1 MKILLDILKDSKAH
15 YLDVQSNIQK
25 RLDAIPRGSVFRR
38 RFHGGG
44 NYYYLNFRQG
54 PRVVSKYIGKDEPVQ
69 LLKEIKER
77 RLLVKRLKDVRQS
90 LAILHRLNREK
101 AHATRH
107 R

>member
-25 RLDAIPRGSVFRR
+25 RLDAIPRGSVFKR
-38 RFHGGG
+38 RFHSGG

-54 PRVVSKYIGKDEPVQ
+54 PRVISKYLGKDEPVQ
-69 LLKEIKER
+69 LLKEIEER
-77 RLLVKRLKDVRQS
+77 RLLLKRLKDVRQS
-90 LAILHRLNREK
+90 LAVLHRLHWEK
-101 AHATRH
+101 PRATRY